1 MYICMCTYMSLAIII
16 SAYAIIMSAYFLSL
30 NYFYRA
36 NFKSVLS
43 TSVREWRCSRTINL
57 TERQADRSVPVFVLK
72 SQPYNW
78 NNGFPQ
84 AKYHPLIIANME
96 IWGSKCGTYHHHLE
110 VIFYFSLS
118 FLSSLFSSFPHQKWS
133 RFNDP
138 HPWRFCSA
146 ASIYQNQRPAEP
158 KCV

>member
-1 MYICMCTYMSLAIII
+1 MDIQAETFMNKT
-16 SAYAIIMSAYFLSL
+16 SAYFLSL
-30 NYFYRA
+30 YYFYRA
-36 NFKSVLS
+36 NFRSVLS
-43 TSVREWRCSRTINL
+43 TSVREWRCSRSVNL
-57 TERQADRSVPVFVLK
+57 TERKADYSVPVFVLK
-72 SQPYNW
+72 SQPYKR

-118 FLSSLFSSFPHQKWS
+118 LSSLFFFFSPSETEPTGAW
-133 RFNDP
+133 FNDP
-138 HPWRFCSA
+138 HPRRFCWA